1 LKLARKITHQNVG
14 KMFDINEDQGTH
26 YITMEYVSG
35 QDLKGLIRQT
45 GQLAIGTSISI
56 AKQICEGLAEA
67 HKLGIVHRDLKPNNI
82 MIDRE
87 GQVRI
92 LDFGIARSLKEKGI
106 TGAGVMIGTPEYMS
120 PEQAEAKQ
128 VDQRSDI
135 YSFGVILFE
144 MLTGRVPFEGGT
156 AISIAMKHKGEI
168 PRNPKEYNAQIPD
181 DLSHFVL
188 KCLKKDKD
196 KRYQSAAEAKS
207 ELEDIETGIPKTDRV
222 IPQIK
227 PITSKVTMTISTA
240 RRLLIPALAVFA
252 VMIVG
257 LFLWHPWMGTTKP
270 QEHRSAPSIAV
281 LPFEDLS
288 LNRDQEYLCNGL
300 ADELISRLVNVEGL
314 RVPARTSVFSIKG
327 KELDIREIG
336 EKLDVEL
343 VLEGSLKKSGD
354 ILRITV
360 QLVDVSD
367 GFSLWSEN
375 YERNEEDIFRLQDD
389 ISLAIVDKLQ
399 IQLLGKEQEKLTK
412 RPTENLE
419 AYNLY
424 LQGRFFLEKRTAEA
438 LWKAV
443 DFFQSAIE
451 KDPGYSLAYI
461 GLADTY
467 QMLHGYG
474 VSSTGDVFPKAKNAI
489 LKALEIDENLSE
501 AHTSLGWI
509 KFFFE
514 WDWPGA
520 ETAFV
525 RALELNPDS
534 AQGHHWLGWYLG
546 AMGRYE
552 EALSAFE
559 RSRKLDPLSLIIN
572 SASIWCFSIS
582 GQTDRATEQYH
593 KTVELDE
600 NYPRA
605 HFWYGLTLLQMK
617 EIEKALEQF
626 ESAVEISGG
635 NPQYLSV
642 LAYAYALAERKEEAE
657 KLLARLHRL
666 YRESYVSPVQM
677 AWVYIGLNDKDRALD
692 WLEQAYEESAGW
704 LCLIKVEQIYSPLR
718 TDPRFQALLK
728 KMNLE

>member
-1 LKLARKITHQNVG
+1 
-14 KMFDINEDQGTH
+14 
-26 YITMEYVSG
+26 
-35 QDLKGLIRQT
+35 
-45 GQLAIGTSISI
+45 
-56 AKQICEGLAEA
+56 
-67 HKLGIVHRDLKPNNI
+67 
-82 MIDRE
+82 
-87 GQVRI
+87 
-92 LDFGIARSLKEKGI
+92 
-106 TGAGVMIGTPEYMS
+106 
-120 PEQAEAKQ
+120 
-128 VDQRSDI
+128 
-135 YSFGVILFE
+135 
-144 MLTGRVPFEGGT
+144 
-156 AISIAMKHKGEI
+156 
-168 PRNPKEYNAQIPD
+168 
-181 DLSHFVL
+181 
-188 KCLKKDKD
+188 
-196 KRYQSAAEAKS
+196 
-207 ELEDIETGIPKTDRV
+207 
-222 IPQIK
+222 
-227 PITSKVTMTISTA
+227 
-240 RRLLIPALAVFA
+240 
-252 VMIVG
+252 MIVG
-257 LFLWHPWMGTTKP
+257 LFLWRPWTGSSEP

-336 EKLDVEL
+336 EKLDVDL

-360 QLVDVSD
+360 QLVNVSD

-438 LWKAV
+438 LRKAV

-474 VSSTGDVFPKAKNAI
+474 VSSAGDVFPKAKIAI

-520 ETAFV
+520 ETSFR

-534 AQGHHWLGWYLG
+534 AQGYHWLGWYLG

-559 RSRKLDPLSLIIN
+559 RSRELDPLSLIIN
-572 SASIWCFSIS
+572 SASIWCYNVS
-582 GQTDRATEQYH
+582 GQTDKATEQYH
-593 KTVELDE
+593 KTIELDE

-605 HFWYGLTLLQMK
+605 HFWYGLTLLQMN

-626 ESAVEISGG
+626 ETAVEISGG
-635 NPQYLSV
+635 NPQYLSA

-657 KLLARLHRL
+657 ELLGSLQRL

-677 AWVYIGLNDKDRALD
+677 ARVYIGLNDMDRAFE
-692 WLEQAYEESAGW
+692 WLERAYEESAGW
-704 LCLIKVEQIYSPLR
+704 LCLIKVEQIYNPLR
-718 TDPRFQALLK
+718 TDQRFQALLK
-728 KMNLE
+728 KMDLE